1 MIFWQSARTAR
12 QARPNVA
19 LPTARAAGQRLEIL
33 VDVHERY
40 PWTFTH
46 QQAITERRPLSAGDY
61 GVEVD
66 GAIVAAVERK
76 SLADLVATLTSG
88 KARYLLADLATLP
101 NAAVVV
107 EDRYSSVFKLRY
119 VRPSVIADG
128 LGEAAARFAAVPIVF
143 AETRPL
149 AQEWTYRFL
158 GAAVAH
164 HLDDHGAAS
173 LAASL
178 TPAGPVAPP
187 APTTADVRAWA
198 RRHGLDVPARGRLRP
213 EIWAAHAEA
222 TAPDQRER

>member
-1 MIFWQSARTAR
+1 M
-12 QARPNVA
+12 
-19 LPTARAAGQRLEIL
+19 
-33 VDVHERY
+33 
-40 PWTFTH
+40 
-46 QQAITERRPLSAGDY
+46 
-61 GVEVD
+61 
-66 GAIVAAVERK
+66 AAVERK
-76 SLADLVATLTSG
+76 SLADLVATMTSG

-164 HLDDHGAAS
+164 HLDDRSAATLAGVADARRAGCSTHPDHGRRQGMGPPPWTGCASAWAPPPRDLGCPRRGDRARFGRDGGRRKRGGAGTVFEPCPRVADGLGEAS
-173 LAASL
+173 L
-178 TPAGPVAPP
+178 
-187 APTTADVRAWA
+187 
-198 RRHGLDVPARGRLRP
+198 RG
-213 EIWAAHAEA
+213 A
-222 TAPDQRER
+222 

>member
-1 MIFWQSARTAR
+1 M
-12 QARPNVA
+12 
-19 LPTARAAGQRLEIL
+19 
-33 VDVHERY
+33 
-40 PWTFTH
+40 
-46 QQAITERRPLSAGDY
+46 
-61 GVEVD
+61 
-66 GAIVAAVERK
+66 AAVERK
-76 SLADLVATLTSG
+76 SLADLVATMTSG

-101 NAAVVV
+101 NAALVV

-164 HLDDHGAAS
+164 HLDDRSAAT

-178 TPAGPVAPP
+178 TPAGPVAPLT
-187 APTTADVRAWA
+187 PTTADVRAWA
-198 RRHGLDVPARGRLRP
+198 LRHGLDVPARGRLRP

-222 TAPDQRER
+222 TTPDRS